1 MAVQKILSSLLHRP
15 LRTKFLFS
23 IIIVFLFGGLI
34 ILIFGTRLEHQ
45 TIFSLAQ
52 AKVRHD
58 LQSAWM
64 VYKDTLKDIHDI
76 VQMNAFRESV
86 ISALD
91 SGNRDLLDV
100 TLGRVQ
106 AEFNLDVLTVTDK
119 NGTVVFRASS
129 PETYTDDLSSDPFI
143 RRALDGSTVS
153 GTYIVPRETLLL
165 EGQDLARRAYMEVV
179 PTPMA
184 APGTDNFEDSGMMLM
199 AAAPVWGA
207 GGKLMGA
214 IQGGLLLNRNYTIVD
229 RVKEIVFKG
238 EKYNGVD
245 IGTVTIFQ
253 HDLRISTNVTRENGQ
268 RAIGTRVSDEVSRA
282 VIKEGKDWMDRA
294 FVVNDWY
301 ISAYEPIKNL
311 DQDIIGILY
320 VGMLE
325 KPYLDLRNQVMG
337 KFTAIAVF
345 FSLILLT
352 ILFFILSSMIQ
363 PLKSLVFATNKIAEG
378 DLSHRVDILHKDE
391 IGQLASSFNRM
402 TDKLKIANKK
412 LVDWGKTLENR
423 VAVRSLELQK
433 MQNSLIQSEKL
444 ASLGKMAAG
453 VAHEINNPLTSILI
467 NTHLMLEK
475 VKPEDLFFESLTLVA
490 DETSRCSSIVKG
502 LLEFSRQN
510 PPRIAP
516 ADLNDIL
523 IRTLKL
529 LENQVVFQNIKIRKS
544 LDLNLPTAMVD
555 KDKMKQVFWN
565 LLVNAAEAMRDPGGT
580 LTITTRSKSPETVE
594 IVFEDTGVG
603 IPPENLDKLFDPFFT
618 TKGGGTGLGMAVSY
632 GIIRQHKG
640 KIRAHSV
647 PGKGSTITVCL
658 PLPHK
663 QK

>member
-23 IIIVFLFGGLI
+23 IIIVFLFGGMI
-34 ILIFGTRLEHQ
+34 ILLFGTQLEHQ

-64 VYKDTLKDIHDI
+64 VYNDTLKDIRDI
-76 VQMNAFRESV
+76 VQMNAARESV
-86 ISALD
+86 ISALAD
-91 SGNRDLLDV
+91 EDRAFLDKA
-100 TLGRVQ
+100 LGRVR
-106 AEFNLDVLTVTDK
+106 AEFSLDVLTVTDSR
-119 NGTVVFRASS
+119 GTVVFRTSS
-129 PETYTDDLSSDPFI
+129 PETFQDDLSSDPFI
-143 RRALDGSTVS
+143 RRALEGKTVY
-153 GTYIVPRETLLL
+153 GTDIISRERLLL
-165 EGQDLARRAYMEVV
+165 EGEALARRAYLEVV
-179 PTPMA
+179 PTLMA
-184 APGTDNFEDSGMMLM
+184 APSPDNFEDSGMMLK
-199 AAAPVWGA
+199 AAAPLKDA
-207 GGKLMGA
+207 GGNLVGA
-214 IQGGLLLNRNYTIVD
+214 IQGGILLNRNYTIVD

-245 IGTVTIFQ
+245 IGTATIFQ
-253 HDLRISTNVTRENGQ
+253 HDLRISTNVNTEDGR

-282 VIKEGKDWMDRA
+282 VIKEGKAWMDRA

-301 ISAYEPIKNL
+301 ISAYQPIMNL

-337 KFTAIAVF
+337 KFTAMAVF
-345 FSLILLT
+345 FSLLLLT
-352 ILFFILSSMIQ
+352 FLFFILSSMVH

-378 DLSHRVDILHKDE
+378 DLSHRVDIRYEDE
-391 IGQLASSFNRM
+391 IGQLARSFNQM

-412 LVDWGKTLENR
+412 LVDWGKTLEKR
-423 VAVRSLELQK
+423 VGERSRELQK

-467 NTHLMLEK
+467 NTHLMMEK
-475 VKPEDLFFESLTLVA
+475 VKPEDLFFESLSLVA

-510 PPRIAP
+510 PPQIAP

-523 IRTLKL
+523 TRTLKL
-529 LENQVVFQNIKIRKS
+529 LANQVVFHNIEIRKN
-544 LDLNLPTAMVD
+544 LDENLPTAMVD
-555 KDKMKQVFWN
+555 KNKMKQVFWN
-565 LLVNAAEAMRDPGGT
+565 LLVNAAEAMREGGGI
-580 LTITTRSKSPETVE
+580 LTISTRSKPPENVE

-603 IPPENLDKLFDPFFT
+603 IPPENLNKLFDPFFT

-640 KIRAHSV
+640 KIHAHSV
-647 PGKGSTITVCL
+647 PGEGSTITVCL
-658 PLPHK
+658 PLSHI
-663 QK
+663 